1 MRKPHSR
8 EAKDEGGYHPDLSAP
23 RPCSQPGES
32 AKGLCPQLRKRPSLV
47 ECLAGLALIDLQRA
61 AAAGLL
67 SVTGL
72 GFFLDVI
79 IFHCLFR
86 KGGKC
91 KLCVR

>member
-8 EAKDEGGYHPDLSAP
+8 EAKDEGGYHPNFSAP
-23 RPCSQPGES
+23 RPYSQPGKS

-47 ECLAGLALIDLQRA
+47 ECLAGLASIDLQRA
-61 AAAGLL
+61 TATGLL
-67 SVTGL
+67 SAGL